1 MTAEQD
7 LNKQEPQLV
16 DITPNQDGGVLKQ
29 ILREG
34 HGDEKSMT
42 GDTVFVHYTGT
53 LLDGT
58 KFDSSR
64 DRGEQ
69 FSFEVG
75 RGSVIKGWDMGIP
88 TMKRGELAKFT
99 IRSEYAYGSSG
110 SPPTIP
116 PDATLIFEIELFDFH
131 GEDLSENKDKSIIRR
146 KIKAGSGYSSP
157 NDGARVVVNL
167 KGMDSTG
174 RVFDQRENVE
184 FEIGEGSSLNI
195 IPGIEQ
201 ALTKFKKEEHSR
213 LLIKSN
219 QAWGSKANQE
229 FGLSENSDVVYE
241 VELKSFEKAKESWQ
255 LNGKEKIEQSELLKN
270 KGTDL
275 FKQGKYELALKKYKK
290 IVDFLQNEVYDLEE
304 DKTTSSKLQLAA
316 NLNIAACYL
325 KIKDYRQAL
334 EACQKAIELDAKNE
348 KGLFRMAQAYYGL
361 SEFQDAIKY
370 FNQVAEINPDNKE
383 AVHYANLSKQ
393 KIKEAHEKE
402 KALYSKMFS
411 AFSK

>member
-146 KIKAGSGYSSP
+146 KIKAGNGYSSP

-184 FEIGEGSSLNI
+184 FEIGEGSTMNI

-201 ALTKFKKEEHSR
+201 ALTKFKKDEHSR

-219 QAWGSKANQE
+219 QAWGSKGNQE
-229 FGLSENSDVVYE
+229 FGLPESSDIVYE

-255 LNGKEKIEQSELLKN
+255 LNGKEKIEQSELFKN

-275 FKQGKYELALKKYKK
+275 FKVEL
-290 IVDFLQNEVYDLEE
+290 F
-304 DKTTSSKLQLAA
+304 
-316 NLNIAACYL
+316 
-325 KIKDYRQAL
+325 
-334 EACQKAIELDAKNE
+334 
-348 KGLFRMAQAYYGL
+348 
-361 SEFQDAIKY
+361 
-370 FNQVAEINPDNKE
+370 
-383 AVHYANLSKQ
+383 
-393 KIKEAHEKE
+393 
-402 KALYSKMFS
+402 
-411 AFSK
+411 